1 MSIRSGTLRKRVQLQ
16 QRATTQDTFGSQLQS
31 WTTIATLWAD
41 IEILNGR
48 ALMAAQAVNIEISHT
63 ITVRYQSLFYDPK
76 VVAAYRILYNNRI
89 FNIHWMENVEE
100 RNAIV
105 VLTVSEGLNNG

>member
-1 MSIRSGTLRKRVQLQ
+1 MGIRSGSLRKRIQIQ
-16 QRATTQDTFGSQLQS
+16 QRAATQDTFGSQS
-31 WTTIATLWAD
+31 ATWTTIAIVWAD

-48 ALMAAQAVNIEISHT
+48 ALMAAQAVNVEISHT
-63 ITVRYQSLFYDPK
+63 ITVRYQPIFYDPK
-76 VVAAYRILYNNRI
+76 IVAAYRCLYNGRI